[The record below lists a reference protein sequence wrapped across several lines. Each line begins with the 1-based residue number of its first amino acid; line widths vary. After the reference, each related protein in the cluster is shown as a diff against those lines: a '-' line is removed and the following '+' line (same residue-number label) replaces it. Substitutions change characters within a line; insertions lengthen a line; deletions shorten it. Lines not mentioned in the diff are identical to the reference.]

1 MQSKW
6 RAPACYIG
14 VAVICAIYLVVVPG
28 VSVTDICAG
37 AGLGAAVMW
46 AINEWETGKWNVVL
60 PGAAVAA
67 PAAVATMAEAKDPAA
82 EAKDPAALAEYDARP
97 RVDSGVATRETLE
110 KWDVDEKEPDWDP
123 SALADTWAKLRRE
136 LSLKSGQ
143 RNEAVAPDLP
153 RTAQLARP
161 GQIPAATPLT
171 RPGPSAGAV
180 GRPQANGLTSGGSPA
195 SRSSAASAQPARPL
209 AGSKAPLGSLA
220 KAYASGQRSA
230 LSGGTGGNPA
240 VSAGSNPSGSG
251 LTGSKLSSHAPSG
264 KAASGLGS
272 PPPSGP
278 ATPAA
283 KTAYPSSGKFG
294 GTATA
299 ASASSTSPT
308 RKDPATKEPPRQ
320 PGTFLRPR

>member
-67 PAAVATMAEAKDPAA
+67 QAPQAAVAMAA
-82 EAKDPAALAEYDARP
+82 EVNDPAALAEYEARP

-110 KWDVDEKEPDWDP
+110 KWDVDDREPDWDP

-143 RNEAVAPDLP
+143 GNEAVAPDLP

-161 GQIPAATPLT
+161 GQIAAATSLI
-171 RPGPSAGAV
+171 RSGQSAGAAI
-180 GRPQANGLTSGGSPA
+180 RPQANGPASGGSPA
-195 SRSSAASAQPARPL
+195 SRSSAAPAQPARPL

-230 LSGGTGGNPA
+230 LSGGTGGNST

-251 LTGSKLSSHAPSG
+251 LTGSTLTNHGPSG

-272 PPPSGP
+272 SAPSGQGGG
-278 ATPAA
+278 AGTPAA

-294 GTATA
+294 GAATA

-308 RKDPATKEPPRQ
+308 RKAPAAKEPPRQ